1 MQGTKY
7 LLMLLIL
14 HVVET
19 TSNFFSKTFPMI
31 VFNSVINNIK
41 IATQYTRQVNKMLC
55 TLRIKIDKDKL
66 HYHKVN
72 AAAEA
77 IRSYC
82 SRVG

>member
-19 TSNFFSKTFPMI
+19 TLNFFSKTIPMI
-31 VFNSVINNIK
+31 VFNSAINCIK
-41 IATQYTRQVNKMLC
+41 IATQYKMLC